1 MGIARSSL
9 FVVVLLASSTAAAD
23 VDIAKADKL
32 FAEGLA
38 LRDSNLEQSCA
49 KFEESLSYNPQAIGT
64 LLNVALCD
72 EKLGRIASA
81 VAKFSEAR
89 DRAKEQQLAEHLE
102 AAEEHIAALTPELP
116 YLTIRFGTPPI
127 ADTKILIDDHVVP
140 MAKIERFAVDPGER
154 VIVVSAPG
162 RLPFQTKIM
171 IAKREEKQVEVPE
184 LARSVTVKSSRRTIG
199 IITTASGAAA
209 IATGVVI
216 GIVAKGRYDDALKL
230 CDTTREPAHC
240 PPESQTKTEN
250 ARTLGNV
257 GTVVGAVGVVAAGV
271 GLYLWLGAPRSSE
284 AREARGVSIVPHVS
298 PEAAG
303 LTAVGR
309 F

>member
-1 MGIARSSL
+1 MLVA
-9 FVVVLLASSTAAAD
+9 STATAD

-38 LRDSNLEQSCA
+38 LRDSNVEQSCA
-49 KFEESLSYNPQAIGT
+49 KFEESLTYNPQAIGT

-81 VAKFSEAR
+81 VTKFSEAR
-89 DRAKEQQLAEHLE
+89 DRAKEQQLADHLK

-116 YLTIRFGTPPI
+116 YLKIRFTSPPI
-127 ADTKILIDDHVVP
+127 ADTKILVDDQVVP
-140 MAKIERFAVDPGER
+140 MAKVERFPVDPGER

-162 RLPFQTKIM
+162 RLPHQVKIV
-171 IAKREEKQVEVPE
+171 IAKREEKEVEIGE
-184 LARSVTVKSSRRTIG
+184 LAKSVTVKSSRRTIG

-216 GIVAKGRYDDALKL
+216 GLVAKRRYDDQFGPGL
-230 CDTTREPAHC
+230 CEGDPVRC
-240 PPESQTKTEN
+240 PPENQTQTEN

-257 GTVVGAVGVVAAGV
+257 GTVVGAVGLAATGV
-271 GLYLWLGAPRSSE
+271 GLYLWLRAPKSTEQRQ
-284 AREARGVSIVPHVS
+284 VSILPHVS
-298 PEAAG
+298 PESAG
-303 LTAVGR
+303 LAAVGR

>member
-1 MGIARSSL
+1 M
-9 FVVVLLASSTAAAD
+9 LASSTATAD

-38 LRDSNLEQSCA
+38 LRDSNVEQSCA
-49 KFEESLSYNPQAIGT
+49 KFAESLSYNPQAIGT

-89 DRAKEQQLAEHLE
+89 DRAKEQQLDDHLK

-116 YLTIRFGTPPI
+116 YLTITFTTPPI
-127 ADTKILIDDHVVP
+127 ADTKILIDDQVVP
-140 MAKIERFAVDPGER
+140 LAKVERFAVDPGER

-162 RLPFQTKIM
+162 RLPFQTKIV
-171 IAKREEKQVEVPE
+171 IAKREEKQVEVPA
-184 LARSVTVKSSRRTIG
+184 LAKSVTVRSSRRTIG

-216 GIVAKGRYDDALKL
+216 GLVAKGRYDDALGT
-230 CDTTREPAHC
+230 CDQSVDPPRC

-271 GLYLWLGAPRSSE
+271 GLYLWLGAPKSSE
-284 AREARGVSIVPHVS
+284 QRQVSIVPHVNGDG
-298 PEAAG
+298 AG
-303 LTAVGR
+303 LAAIGR

>member
-1 MGIARSSL
+1 M
-9 FVVVLLASSTAAAD
+9 LASSTATAD

-38 LRDSNLEQSCA
+38 LRDSNVEQSCA

-89 DRAKEQQLAEHLE
+89 DRAKEQQLADHLK

-116 YLTIRFGTPPI
+116 YLTITFATPPI
-127 ADTKILIDDHVVP
+127 ADTKILIDDEVVP
-140 MAKIERFAVDPGER
+140 LAKVERFAVDPGER

-162 RLPFQTKIM
+162 RLPFQTKIV

-184 LARSVTVKSSRRTIG
+184 LAKSVTVRSSRRTIG

-209 IATGVVI
+209 IATSVVI
-216 GIVAKGRYDDALKL
+216 GLVAKGRYDSALET
-230 CDTTREPAHC
+230 CDGSDPPRC

-257 GTVVGAVGVVAAGV
+257 GTVVGAVGAVAAGV
-271 GLYLWLGAPRSSE
+271 GLYLWLGAPKSSE
-284 AREARGVSIVPHVS
+284 QRQVSIVPHVDGDS
-298 PEAAG
+298 AG
-303 LTAVGR
+303 LAAIGR